1 MVHSAALFNSTVLFN
16 SASSPTWLEGGDRAH
31 LEHERILPF
40 LRGLEHQLGS
50 SSFPR
55 EAAFEPR
62 RLSNGGVLFSAAACA
77 IAYTLSMVC
86 DVFPFSLARPLA
98 ASDPRQHGTLEARF
112 PACAAVLRAVEG
124 ATGVA
129 EWVAS
134 GERKERWSNWASFT
148 PDKVRAAAE
157 RFDREVVDP
166 EGREALS

>member
-1 MVHSAALFNSTVLFN
+1 M
-16 SASSPTWLEGGDRAH
+16 
-31 LEHERILPF
+31 
-40 LRGLEHQLGS
+40 
-50 SSFPR
+50 
-55 EAAFEPR
+55 R
-62 RLSNGGVLFSAAACA
+62 R
-77 IAYTLSMVC
+77 
-86 DVFPFSLARPLA
+86 P
-98 ASDPRQHGTLEARF
+98 
-112 PACAAVLRAVEG
+112 VLRAVEG